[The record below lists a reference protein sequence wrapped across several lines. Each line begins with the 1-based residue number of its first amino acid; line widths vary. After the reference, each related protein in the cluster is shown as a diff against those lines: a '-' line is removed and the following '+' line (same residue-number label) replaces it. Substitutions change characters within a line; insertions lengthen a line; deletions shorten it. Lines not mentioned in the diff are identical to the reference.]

1 MPSHNETII
10 DQHSLQASY
19 YAQLT
24 NALAMDRTGALCRL
38 VGVRSDD
45 DLLDVACGP
54 GSLAI
59 ELAPHVAS
67 ATGLDLTPAM
77 LAEARLAGARSR
89 CHDIMW
95 IEGDAAALPLADGNF
110 SLVASR
116 AAFHHFERPEQVLSE
131 MVRVCRPGGRVVV
144 IDVTPDAEKTTAY
157 DRMERMRDPSHGH
170 AHSFA
175 ELRAMGDRLGLGEP
189 QLETRMSGPMPF
201 QRVLDTSFPDGHSR
215 EELLELMREDAA
227 TGEDRLGFRA
237 EMADGQVMVTYPMST
252 IVWTRP

>member
-1 MPSHNETII
+1 MRSHNDMNIG
-10 DQHSLQASY
+10 QHSQQASH
-19 YAQLT
+19 YARLT
-24 NALAMDRTGALCRL
+24 NALATDRTAALCRL
-38 VGVRSDD
+38 VGARSDD

-67 ATGLDLTPAM
+67 ASGLDLTPAM

-89 CHDIMW
+89 CDDIVW
-95 IEGDAAALPLADGNF
+95 IEGDAAALPVADGSF

-144 IDVTPDAEKTTAY
+144 IDVTPDPEKTAAY

-189 QLETRMSGPMPF
+189 RLEARMSGPMPF
-201 QRVLDTSFPDGHSR
+201 QRVLETSFPDGHSR

-237 EMADGQVMVTYPMST
+237 EMAEGQVMVTYPMST